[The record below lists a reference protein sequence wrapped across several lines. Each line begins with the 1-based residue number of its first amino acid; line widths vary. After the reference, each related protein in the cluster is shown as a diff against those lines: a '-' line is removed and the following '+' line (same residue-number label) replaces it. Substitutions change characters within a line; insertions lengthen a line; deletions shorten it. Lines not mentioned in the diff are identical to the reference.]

1 MSNLKFICVFLA
13 LAPFYKESSVI
24 RITAK
29 VQYIRKMASELQ
41 VKCMLCVS

>member
-24 RITAK
+24 RIIAE
-29 VQYIRKMASELQ
+29 VQHIRKMASRLQ
-41 VKCMLCVS
+41 VKCMHHVS